1 MATLEYL
8 TTGESRMVRKLID
21 SILAS
26 GLSVSVYDGEETTLC
41 RSRDKPAILAAMATT
56 ESDTL
61 TLWHDDGSRAGWFLL
76 VYGNDSD
83 GSEII
88 ADHSVSDLM
97 ESIWESLGIS

>member
-8 TTGESRMVRKLID
+8 TTGESRMVRKLINK
-21 SILAS
+21 ILAR
-26 GLSVSVYDGEETTLC
+26 GLSVSVYDGEETTLK
-41 RSRDKPAILAAMATT
+41 RSRDRRAILAAMATT

-61 TLWHDDGSRAGWFLL
+61 TLWYDDGSRAGWLIL

-88 ADHSVSDLM
+88 ADHSESELM
-97 ESIWESLGIS
+97 ESIWESLDIS